1 MGETVT
7 KNEELAEIFDSFFIT
22 MVNNLKT
29 EYDIDTQT
37 NVSTHPDPVLRAIET
52 FKNHPSILKIKEL
65 MADKSRPFSFR
76 YNTTKEK
83 T

>member
-1 MGETVT
+1 MDETVT
-7 KNEELAEIFDSFFIT
+7 KSEELAEIFDSFFIT

-37 NVSTHPDPVLRAIET
+37 NISTHPDPVLRATET
-52 FKNHPSILKIKEL
+52 FKNHPSLLKIKEL
-65 MADKSRPFSFR
+65 MADKSRLFTFR

>member
-29 EYDIDTQT
+29 EYDIDTNKCFNPPRSCFT
-37 NVSTHPDPVLRAIET
+37 GDRNI
-52 FKNHPSILKIKEL
+52 
-65 MADKSRPFSFR
+65 
-76 YNTTKEK
+76 
-83 T
+83 

>member
-37 NVSTHPDPVLRAIET
+37 NVSTHPT
-52 FKNHPSILKIKEL
+52 QILFYG
-65 MADKSRPFSFR
+65 R
-76 YNTTKEK
+76 
-83 T
+83 